1 MHFRKEANLDKKEIL
16 KILKEN
22 AIKYNE
28 NLKDNNLLIL
38 YQKEQKIEY
47 IEILFLARNFMHL
60 TGVKYYDKFG
70 RYMKANQF
78 FQACLKN
85 KLSEKNIKIK
95 KDGTTQLKLQI
106 LSQLIH
112 IDKKS
117 KMIGI
122 YNQSNRKLTTEILLG
137 NIHMCL
143 GLIKS
148 TGNYYLPNSL
158 MKEDIRKRVIKPYK
172 IVGILKK
179 NTKEEKYQ
187 KTIYLNEKIE
197 KNKIQQ
203 NIKIIKVK

>member
-1 MHFRKEANLDKKEIL
+1 MDKKEIL

-47 IEILFLARNFMHL
+47 VEILFLARNFMHL
-60 TGVKYYDKFG
+60 TGVKYYDKVG
-70 RYMKANQF
+70 RYMKSNQF

-112 IDKKS
+112 IDKKI
-117 KMIGI
+117 KMLGI
-122 YNQSNRKLTTEILLG
+122 YNQSKQDLKTEILIG
-137 NIHMCL
+137 NIHICV

-148 TGNYYLPNSL
+148 IGDYYLPNSL
-158 MKEDIRKRVIKPYK
+158 LKEDIRKRVIKPYK

-179 NTKEEKYQ
+179 KVKEEKYQ
-187 KTIYLNEKIE
+187 DIIYLDEKINE
-197 KNKIQQ
+197 NQMKD
-203 NIKIIKVK
+203 IKIYKYIEKQ